1 MKALNLIRSAAITL
15 LLFATTSALA
25 NEQAR
30 LSPADCEAVL
40 AKLKTN
46 KVSLGGLTIEPK
58 NGSPA
63 INLGTGLEGGEANN
77 ANDENLRLDAQLPA
91 SDGRFAPQARDYL
104 R

>member
-1 MKALNLIRSAAITL
+1 MKTLNLIRSAAITL
-15 LLFATTSALA
+15 ILFATTSALT
-25 NEQAR
+25 EQAR

-63 INLGTGLEGGEANN
+63 INLGTGLDGGEANN
-77 ANDENLRLDAQLPA
+77 ANDENLRLVAQLPA

>member
-15 LLFATTSALA
+15 LLFATASALA
-25 NEQAR
+25 EQAR

-63 INLGTGLEGGEANN
+63 INLGTGLDGGEANN
-77 ANDENLRLDAQLPA
+77 ANDENLRLVAQLPA